1 MRTAFYFMCHFIFVR
16 SYFWEKLQ
24 NFNTNFVCSTS
35 YMILILIFIIERY
48 YNLSDDKKLVY
59 FENRLMHNHERIW
72 SQQGPPLIYG
82 TCFLRLQSME
92 ISEIPGIPTY
102 HATVRSGTSKTNFA
116 GQCRRVAVVE
126 YARTI
131 RRTW

>member
-59 FENRLMHNHERIW
+59 FENRLMHNHERI
-72 SQQGPPLIYG
+72 
-82 TCFLRLQSME
+82 
-92 ISEIPGIPTY
+92 
-102 HATVRSGTSKTNFA
+102 
-116 GQCRRVAVVE
+116 
-126 YARTI
+126 
-131 RRTW
+131 